1 MSQNPFDAFSK
12 EFLSELLSPFGKV
25 ERSFEVPG
33 ESKYIDLLF
42 FPTDD
47 IRPKEKGILKQVI
60 STPSILE
67 VYSGSPT
74 VDELSTCLLKL
85 LWLREDITRKAKS
98 DKHKLSIQELPW
110 LWVLVPS
117 LSAPLKKVSGVIR
130 KPRSAQGIY
139 HFQHSMI
146 QMVIVS
152 IKELPTT
159 PEYLWLRILGR
170 NQTQARAIE
179 EVLALSPT
187 DPRRMSILRMLFAW
201 KIVTIEK
208 NPSLIEFS
216 EVMSMAYPQVYLDWE
231 AATEARGEIRGEA
244 RGEARGEE
252 KKALSIVLRQLNR
265 RIGLLDEARK
275 AKVRELSVNQLDNL
289 SEALLDFS
297 IPADLDRWLN
307 SQPSK

>member
-42 FPTDD
+42 LPTDD
-47 IRPKEKGILKQVI
+47 IQSKQKGVLKRVI

-98 DKHKLSIQELPW
+98 DKHKLSPHELPW

-117 LSAPLKKVSGVIR
+117 LSVPLKKASGVIR
-130 KPRSAQGIY
+130 KPRSSQGIY
-139 HFQHSMI
+139 HFPNSMI
-146 QMVIVS
+146 QTVIVS

-170 NQTQARAIE
+170 NQTQAKAIE

-187 DPRRMSILRMLFAW
+187 DPRRTSILRMLFAW
-201 KIVTIEK
+201 KIVTIET

-231 AATEARGEIRGEA
+231 TAT
-244 RGEARGEE
+244 EARGEE
-252 KKALSIVLRQLNR
+252 KKALSIVLRLLNR
-265 RIGLLDEARK
+265 RIGLLDEARE
-275 AKVRELSVNQLDNL
+275 AKVRALSVNQLDDL
-289 SEALLDFS
+289 SEAIFDFS
-297 IPADLDRWLN
+297 VLADLDRWLN
-307 SQPSK
+307 SQPRK

>member
-42 FPTDD
+42 LPTDD
-47 IRPKEKGILKQVI
+47 IQSKEKGILKQVI

-98 DKHKLSIQELPW
+98 DKHKLSPRELPW

-117 LSAPLKKVSGVIR
+117 LSAPLKKASGVIR

-139 HFQHSMI
+139 HFPNSMI
-146 QMVIVS
+146 QTVIVS

-170 NQTQARAIE
+170 NQTQAKAIE

-187 DPRRMSILRMLFAW
+187 DPRRTSILRMLFAW
-201 KIVTIEK
+201 KIVTIET

-231 AATEARGEIRGEA
+231 ATT
-244 RGEARGEE
+244 EARGEE
-252 KKALSIVLRQLNR
+252 KKALSIVLRQLNLR
-265 RIGLLDEARK
+265 VGLLDESSE
-275 AKVRELSVNQLDNL
+275 AKVRRLSVNQLD
-289 SEALLDFS
+289 ELLESLLNFS
-297 IPADLDRWLN
+297 APADLDRWLN

>member
-42 FPTDD
+42 LPTDD
-47 IRPKEKGILKQVI
+47 IQSKEKGVLKQVI

-98 DKHKLSIQELPW
+98 DKHKLLPRELPW

-117 LSAPLKKVSGVIR
+117 LSVPLKKVSGVIR
-130 KPRSAQGIY
+130 KPRSVQGIY
-139 HFQHSMI
+139 HFPNSMI
-146 QMVIVS
+146 QTVIVS

-170 NQTQARAIE
+170 NQTQAKAIE

-187 DPRRMSILRMLFAW
+187 DPRRTSILRMLFAW
-201 KIVTIEK
+201 KIVTIET
-208 NPSLIEFS
+208 NPSLIAFS

-231 AATEARGEIRGEA
+231 TATEARGEIRGEV
-244 RGEARGEE
+244 RGEE
-252 KKALSIVLRQLNR
+252 KKALSIVLRLLNR
-265 RIGLLDEARK
+265 RIGLLDEARE
-275 AKVRELSVNQLDNL
+275 AKVRELSVNQLDDL
-289 SEALLDFS
+289 SEAIFDFS
-297 IPADLDRWLN
+297 VLADLDRWLN
-307 SQPSK
+307 NQPSK

>member
-1 MSQNPFDAFSK
+1 M
-12 EFLSELLSPFGKV
+12 SPFGKV

-42 FPTDD
+42 LPTDD
-47 IRPKEKGILKQVI
+47 IQPKEKGILKQVI

-74 VDELSTCLLKL
+74 VNELSTCLLKL

-98 DKHKLSIQELPW
+98 DKHKISTHELPW

-117 LSAPLKKVSGVIR
+117 LSAPLKKVSGVIC

-139 HFQHSMI
+139 HFPHSMI

-187 DPRRMSILRMLFAW
+187 DPRRGSILRMLFAW
-201 KIVTIEK
+201 KIVTIET

-216 EVMSMAYPQVYLDWE
+216 QVKTMAYPQVYLDWE
-231 AATEARGEIRGEA
+231 AATEARGEQ
-244 RGEARGEE
+244 

-265 RIGLLDEARK
+265 RIGLLDETSE
-275 AKVRELSVNQLDNL
+275 AKVRELSVNQLDEL
-289 SEALLDFS
+289 SEELLDFS
-297 IPADLDRWLN
+297 APADLDRWLN
-307 SQPSK
+307 NQPSK